1 MKNSMHGPDRHEGK
15 DQTQVSSD
23 MAGGEKLRVDD
34 AQHQEVSWLWSVT
47 SEVRNDIMSNSAR

>member
-1 MKNSMHGPDRHEGK
+1 MHGPDRHEGK
-15 DQTQVSSD
+15 DQTLVSSD
-23 MAGGEKLRVDD
+23 LAGGEKSRVDN